1 MGKADTV
8 GQIIKAIREK
18 FGEGSALRLSDG
30 PASEVRE
37 YIPTGIYAV
46 DRYVLA
52 IGGLPVGRIVELYGE
67 EGTGKTTLAL
77 SAAAS
82 VQREGGLAIW
92 AETEEAFNS
101 ERAATLGVD
110 EEQLLILQPG
120 TIEQTGQ
127 ATELALNT
135 VPAGIGPILFVWD
148 SIAATPTAR
157 EIEDGLEGTDR
168 IGERAKA
175 LSKICRSLNRL
186 AVEKRAC
193 LLFVNQVREKI
204 GVMFGDKYTTPGG
217 QAVKFHSSVRLQLFG
232 GKSVKDGD
240 EHTGKTIT
248 ILAAKNRLAPP
259 WRKVQARLDYATG
272 WDNQWTTINHAK
284 DRGLIPE
291 SARNSVKTFAEAVA
305 ALGWKDVL
313 DPHDGDVEE
322 VKS

>member
-1 MGKADTV
+1 MSKADAV

-110 EEQLLILQPG
+110 EQQLLILQPG

-127 ATELALNT
+127 SAELALNT
-135 VPAGIGPILFVWD
+135 VPVGVGPVLFVWD

-157 EIEDGLEGTDR
+157 EIEEGLNGNDR
-168 IGERAKA
+168 VGERAKA

-193 LLFVNQVREKI
+193 LMFVNQIREKI

-217 QAVKFHSSVRLQLFG
+217 QAVKFHSSVRLQMFS

-248 ILAAKNRLAPP
+248 ILATKNRLAPP

-291 SARNSVKTFAEAVA
+291 SARNSIKSYDEALVALKWNVAVEAEDA
-305 ALGWKDVL
+305 
-313 DPHDGDVEE
+313 E
-322 VKS
+322 